1 MIRKMLLTAALAA
14 GIATQADAARYITV
28 SVQAGFHFTA
38 TFDMTAT
45 DPFGAVYAY
54 GPTLDADIYDHDFQV
69 MGWTGDFVDYYL
81 DIDLAGYDLSPSE
94 FSYHDASPNGS
105 WFADFTYYIDQYE
118 FLGSTGGPAFNL
130 QITGTDRPQTVGLQV
145 NGDLASP
152 SVLPEPT
159 SWALTIGGFGLV
171 GGAMRTRRKTAINFA

>member
-118 FLGSTGGPAFNL
+118 FLGSAGGPAFNL

-171 GGAMRTRRKTAINFA
+171 GGAMRTRRKTAITFA